1 MEDISAEEKQNYLR
15 ENILEKGYDTNKFI
29 DFLKSKKGEEGAD
42 ITNWTMTDLKI
53 IVKEFTSQ
61 NNNEENIETETKED
75 NQFKQD
81 TEQNTRTSLTSPSN
95 ESKSKS
101 NSLSIEQQ
109 DEDFGIILPEFEN
122 CKVCETTELSKYE
135 NLEITINSYKKVDK
149 GIFSKSYI
157 TFLIA
162 TNPINLNVY
171 RRFSDFDWLRERLS
185 IMYNTNILPPLSK
198 KGKIVEER
206 KIKRRMRDLEK
217 FLNYLL
223 KDPLIKNSQIFYDFL
238 SIESEEEFNNKKTL
252 YNKLRTPTEF
262 KDFKSINGKTRV
274 NVNCNKEVYLEYIR
288 DISALNETALKKLE
302 QNFFSLRNEMN
313 IVINR
318 LISFSPLFEKLIKI
332 SSKYYDDNTTIESYK
347 QIKHLFESWANTL
360 KEQNS
365 FFFIDMKEYFT
376 FLDGNYHH
384 VRDLVQVVENHK
396 SNYYKLSKSLIAK
409 KIELFK
415 RQETSNW
422 QLDVADTNNLINF
435 YNDRTIAYKKI
446 CSKETNNLIQIKA
459 KYGYFL
465 NRMISEYERLR
476 HINAIENKEKVI
488 NLSKK
493 QQHILSDYFQI
504 MGEIIGVMDGCIVE
518 KLKEEGNI
526 KKVNHE
532 IDINENDNNNQQQEK
547 DKKEENNNDIEY
559 DD

>member
-185 IMYNTNILPPLSK
+185 VMYNTNILPPLSK

-238 SIESEEEFNNKKTL
+238 SIESE
-252 YNKLRTPTEF
+252 
-262 KDFKSINGKTRV
+262 D
-274 NVNCNKEVYLEYIR
+274 
-288 DISALNETALKKLE
+288 
-302 QNFFSLRNEMN
+302 
-313 IVINR
+313 
-318 LISFSPLFEKLIKI
+318 
-332 SSKYYDDNTTIESYK
+332 
-347 QIKHLFESWANTL
+347 
-360 KEQNS
+360 
-365 FFFIDMKEYFT
+365 
-376 FLDGNYHH
+376 
-384 VRDLVQVVENHK
+384 
-396 SNYYKLSKSLIAK
+396 
-409 KIELFK
+409 
-415 RQETSNW
+415 
-422 QLDVADTNNLINF
+422 
-435 YNDRTIAYKKI
+435 
-446 CSKETNNLIQIKA
+446 
-459 KYGYFL
+459 
-465 NRMISEYERLR
+465 
-476 HINAIENKEKVI
+476 
-488 NLSKK
+488 
-493 QQHILSDYFQI
+493 
-504 MGEIIGVMDGCIVE
+504 
-518 KLKEEGNI
+518 
-526 KKVNHE
+526 
-532 IDINENDNNNQQQEK
+532 
-547 DKKEENNNDIEY
+547 
-559 DD
+559 